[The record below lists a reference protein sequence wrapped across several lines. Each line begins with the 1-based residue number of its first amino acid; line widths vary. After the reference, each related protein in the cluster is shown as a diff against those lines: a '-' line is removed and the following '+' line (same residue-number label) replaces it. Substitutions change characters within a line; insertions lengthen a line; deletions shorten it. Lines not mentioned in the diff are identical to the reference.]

1 MNLNKNKESI
11 WEGLEE
17 NREIVVS
24 KIKEKKETNDFPTLH
39 FEFFREMLVFFYSF
53 PSASITNNSL
63 KPK

>member
-39 FEFFREMLVFFYSF
+39 FEFFREMLLFYSF
-53 PSASITNNSL
+53 PSASIKNNSL